1 MKYEII
7 TDSEDLLVL
16 TVNSRVI
23 EVSQNISEIL
33 HKIEEDYTNYMNKKK
48 KAAERNTTEVKEDKS
63 ADVGSL
69 GKLFG
74 L

>member
-1 MKYEII
+1 VKYEII